1 MCLALLGVLCG
12 LAFTEVDVRF
22 SGKHVRPGAFA
33 GIADESI
40 SLHVAYDRMRRHRNV
55 HHTRPALR
63 ADSIGS
69 DDIGR

>member
-1 MCLALLGVLCG
+1 MCFARLGVLSS

-22 SGKHVRPGAFA
+22 SGKHVRPGALA
-33 GIADESI
+33 GIANESV
-40 SLHVAYDRMRRHRNV
+40 SLHVAYDGMRCHRHV

-63 ADSIGS
+63 ADRIGS